1 MPLDPS
7 QFAARL
13 GLALTAG
20 LVFIIFALA
29 GMHFFRRPLFGQGIR
44 FRLHQAGS
52 LFFGLVHLAAAAMAP
67 LASSHAVLIAI
78 GLYLAGIALF
88 LWAQETVKQTP
99 PYLAFSGVAPERL
112 FVDGPYRF
120 VRHPFY
126 LAFIAV
132 IFAVPVATLNPWLLA
147 SAFIMTINYVA
158 AAFEEEAAFART
170 PYAER
175 HRVYACQTGMFAPR
189 PRALAPV
196 VRESRL
202 SPVVVGAILLSV
214 LLAVLLLVDILS
226 L

>member
-1 MPLDPS
+1 MPADPS

-13 GLALTAG
+13 GLLLASG
-20 LVFIIFALA
+20 LVFIILALA
-29 GMHFFRRPLFGQGIR
+29 GMHFFRRPLFGQGTR

-52 LFFGLVHLAAAAMAP
+52 LFFGVVHVAAAALAP
-67 LASSHAVLIAI
+67 LASAQAASIAI

-88 LWAQETVKQTP
+88 LWAQETVKQAP
-99 PYLAFSGVAPERL
+99 PYLAFSRVAPERL

-126 LAFIAV
+126 LSFIAM
-132 IFAVPVATLNPWLLA
+132 IFAVPVATLNPWLLV
-147 SAFIMTINYVA
+147 SAFILTMNYVA

-175 HRVYACQTGMFAPR
+175 HRVYACQTGMFVPR

-196 VRESRL
+196 VRDSRL
-202 SPVVVGAILLSV
+202 SVMVVGAILLAV
-214 LLAVLLLVDILS
+214 VLAVLLLADILS
-226 L
+226 P